1 MKTESLTSKQKQAL
15 YSGSDWKLPEWA
27 RNQMQQL
34 RAEFERN
41 AITEAGLPISE
52 FQYSHA
58 DTGTVV
64 VSYQDADAVQKLRDL
79 RARYAEVKGRDY
91 RGFETDGDRIFRLAE
106 GWTTGGDE
114 LGWIHLTEDVIL
126 AFVGHEV
133 YVGNEQLRWA
143 VVAKFD
149 PRLPEK
155 PLSVEEGLRLRR
167 VAQNLRRSPGRPQI
181 ETDNPKTL
189 AQRKWRAKNN

>member
-1 MKTESLTSKQKQAL
+1 
-15 YSGSDWKLPEWA
+15 
-27 RNQMQQL
+27 MQPL
-34 RAEFERN
+34 AAGTLSRD
-41 AITEAGLPISE
+41 IAGLGCCSAPTLKPSAKRGWLVIVMR
-52 FQYSHA
+52 
-58 DTGTVV
+58 VV
-64 VSYQDADAVQKLRDL
+64 VSQDADAVQKLRDL

-143 VVAKFD
+143 VVAKCD
-149 PRLPEK
+149 SGE
-155 PLSVEEGLRLRR
+155 SRR
-167 VAQNLRRSPGRPQI
+167 IYAEAQAVHRSKRTTRKRWRSESGVQRT
-181 ETDNPKTL
+181 TDRHP
-189 AQRKWRAKNN
+189 A